1 MLLFYPIDICLA
13 FLPITYKAVM
23 WFHDSETV
31 PRRFLI
37 TGVLKTF
44 AKIIEKRLC
53 WSLFLNKGGGLWPET
68 LLKRILRHGCF
79 PVNFA
84 KFLRTPSVTH
94 PVTACD
100 YCMVQVLNY
109 IWCKYFI

>member
-1 MLLFYPIDICLA
+1 MLFLYPIDICLA

-44 AKIIEKRLC
+44 SKFIEKRLC
-53 WSLFLNKGGGLWPET
+53 WSLFLNKFAGLRPET
-68 LLKRILRHGCF
+68 LLKKTLRHRCF

-84 KFLRTPSVTH
+84 KFLRTLSVTH
-94 PVTACD
+94 PVAACD
-100 YCMVQVLNY
+100 YFMV
-109 IWCKYFI
+109 